1 MARSTSLRESL
12 RVHTRD
18 YSLLMVAAMF
28 VIFGLAV
35 SNSVIPNYH
44 EQQTLA
50 KRRAELQREVE
61 EAKARNA
68 ARQSEINALED
79 PYYIAQW
86 MIERYHWRRAPQ
98 PEAPNPNATVQ
109 LPR

>member
-44 EQQTLA
+44 EQQTLS

-98 PEAPNPNATVQ
+98 AETATPGATVQ
-109 LPR
+109 IPR